1 MHPRLVKGA
10 ALFPRLR
17 RYAPILEAARQEEL
31 LNEIEVTMMMG
42 AASFLDSC
50 TC

>member
-1 MHPRLVKGA
+1 MKGQ
-10 ALFPRLR
+10 RCYR
-17 RYAPILEAARQEEL
+17 DRDVAPILEAAREEEL

-42 AASFLDSC
+42 GIISDSC